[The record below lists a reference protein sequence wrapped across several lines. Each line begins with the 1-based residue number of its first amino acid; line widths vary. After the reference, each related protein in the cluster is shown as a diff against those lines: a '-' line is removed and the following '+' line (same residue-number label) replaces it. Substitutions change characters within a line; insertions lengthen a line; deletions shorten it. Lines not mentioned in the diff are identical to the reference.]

1 MSRTVTAFALL
12 ALLAA
17 CSKGDQKRPGPPTPH
32 VSVAPPLVRDVVDWD
47 EYIGRFEAPQS
58 VDMRARITG
67 VVTEI
72 LFRNGQDVKE
82 GQPLFIIDPRPY
94 KAALDQAVA
103 QVASAKATLI
113 NARSVAARSTE
124 LVKVQAVSKEE
135 LENNEAA
142 VRTAAASLQ
151 AAEANAVNARL
162 NYSFTTVRAP
172 VSGRVSDKRVSLGDQ
187 VISGQ
192 TLLTTVV
199 SLDPIWFTFDGAESF
214 YLKYL
219 REAQKGQRL
228 SSRSAANP
236 VDIKLS
242 DETAYN
248 WHGRMRFVDNAIDPQ
263 SGTIRAYAVVANPNH
278 FLTPGMFGRARLL
291 GSGSYR
297 AMLVPDETII
307 ADQSRKLVYVRRP
320 RRHGR
325 GAPGRDGAGGD
336 GAARDPRRPRA
347 HRSGRARWPRAVAAG
362 RQGRGQ
368 ASRHQAPRAGYRAAD
383 ADGHDAAAFHRHPV
397 GRLRGAAMRFPH
409 FFIERPI
416 FAAVVSIL
424 IVIVGIIAY
433 PTLPVAP
440 VSGDRAA
447 DRGRHRQLSRRHGR
461 DAGRDGR
468 RAARA
473 ADQRRREHDLHVLL
487 VDRRRQR

>member
-1 MSRTVTAFALL
+1 MSRTVTAVALL

-17 CSKGDQKRPGPPTPH
+17 CSKGDQKRPAPPTPH
-32 VSVAPPLVRDVVDWD
+32 VSVAPPLTRDVVDWD

-58 VDMRARITG
+58 VDLRARITG

-94 KAALDQAVA
+94 KAALDQAIA
-103 QVASAKATLI
+103 QVASARATLI

-151 AAEANAVNARL
+151 AAQANAVNARL

-187 VISGQ
+187 VINGQ

-219 REAQKGQRL
+219 REAQKGQRG
-228 SSRSAANP
+228 SSRTAANP

-242 DETAYN
+242 DEIGYN
-248 WHGRMRFVDNAIDPQ
+248 WHGHMQFVDNALDPQ
-263 SGTIRAYAVVANPNH
+263 TGTIRAHAVLANPHH

-291 GSGSYR
+291 GSGTYR
-297 AMLVPDETII
+297 AMLVPDETIT
-307 ADQSRKLVYVRRP
+307 ADQSRKLVYVL
-320 RRHGR
+320 
-325 GAPGRDGAGGD
+325 GRDGTV
-336 GAARDPRRPRA
+336 AARPVETGPEVMGLRAIRDGLAPTDLVVLDGLAQLQPGAKVEAKRAVIRPRA
-347 HRSGRARWPRAVAAG
+347 PDTGPQMPTVTAPQPSTATPSAG
-362 RQGRGQ
+362 
-368 ASRHQAPRAGYRAAD
+368 
-383 ADGHDAAAFHRHPV
+383 
-397 GRLRGAAMRFPH
+397 
-409 FFIERPI
+409 
-416 FAAVVSIL
+416 
-424 IVIVGIIAY
+424 
-433 PTLPVAP
+433 
-440 VSGDRAA
+440 
-447 DRGRHRQLSRRHGR
+447 
-461 DAGRDGR
+461 
-468 RAARA
+468 
-473 ADQRRREHDLHVLL
+473 
-487 VDRRRQR
+487 